1 MQPQKADHLD
11 APPPLPP
18 RPLYVNIPIKA
29 ERAYSSLQCE
39 SDQQNN
45 PSVQPLTDNRPITE
59 AQKRFIIFTC
69 SYNFSIIKNVLY
81 IGILV

>member
-39 SDQQNN
+39 SDQQSN
-45 PSVQPLTDNRPITE
+45 PPVHPLTDNRPITE
-59 AQKRFIIFTC
+59 AQKRLNRYTYICTFTYSYIFM
-69 SYNFSIIKNVLY
+69 
-81 IGILV
+81 